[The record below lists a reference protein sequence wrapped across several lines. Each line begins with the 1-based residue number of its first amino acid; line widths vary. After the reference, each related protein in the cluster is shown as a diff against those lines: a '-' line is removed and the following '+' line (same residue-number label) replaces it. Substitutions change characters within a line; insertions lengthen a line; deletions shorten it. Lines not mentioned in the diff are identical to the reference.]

1 MKNWFKKYI
10 FLIIFSIVF
19 FGLAYWTNYYEGENE
34 YPYSFILYYIAISST
49 SSLLPDRIVLKQIK
63 NIIGFPAAILMLS
76 APLIEVVFFSMFAF
90 VLPFLLIYK
99 LENLISASLL
109 NNSLNSA
116 TKLYL
121 VLVLGTIFITLFCE
135 KIIKIMNKVMNYE
148 KSKQRINSNLDLALS
163 LANKSKVRFVIYL
176 SFFIYLIIFS
186 VERLNNIQIFETEQF
201 NFAVF
206 YSFATYIAFERILH
220 NLNLMQIN
228 PKLFYSKLYKAW
240 DSHGFFDK
248 FK

>member
-1 MKNWFKKYI
+1 M
-10 FLIIFSIVF
+10 IFSIVF
-19 FGLAYWTNYYEGENE
+19 FGLAYWSNYYESE
-34 YPYSFILYYIAISST
+34 YPYSYFLYYIAISST
-49 SSLLPDRIVLKQIK
+49 SSLLPDWILFKQIK
-63 NIIGFPAAILMLS
+63 NIIGLPAAILMLS
-76 APLIEVVFFSMFAF
+76 APLIEVFYFLMFAF
-90 VLPFLLIYK
+90 VFPFFLIYR
-99 LENLISASLL
+99 LVDLISASLL
-109 NNSLNSA
+109 NNNLNSA
-116 TKLYL
+116 TELYL

-135 KIIKIMNKVMNYE
+135 KTIKFMNKVMNYE

>member
-1 MKNWFKKYI
+1 MKNWFKKNI
-10 FLIIFSIVF
+10 FLMIFSIVF
-19 FGLAYWTNYYEGENE
+19 FGLAYWSNYYESE
-34 YPYSFILYYIAISST
+34 YPYSYFLYYIAISST
-49 SSLLPDRIVLKQIK
+49 SSLLPDWILFKQIK
-63 NIIGFPAAILMLS
+63 NIIGLPAAILMLS
-76 APLIEVVFFSMFAF
+76 APLIEVFYFLMFAF
-90 VLPFLLIYK
+90 VFPFFLIYR
-99 LENLISASLL
+99 LVDLISASLL
-109 NNSLNSA
+109 NNNLNSA
-116 TKLYL
+116 TELYL

-135 KIIKIMNKVMNYE
+135 KTIKFMNKVMNYE